1 MMGKTE
7 LLSKVGAIES
17 RMSHSLCAG
26 LLEALGEATAAIG
39 GGLIETVF
47 VEELPNEVNGYLS
60 FSLMLVR
67 AEALHDGRSALIAC
81 RAECDVLG
89 DGYGAALLAEVLAAL
104 ADDGVQLVVESGGW
118 DCRAIDAH
126 WAIWRSV
133 AAGLEIGA

>member
-26 LLEALGEATAAIG
+26 LLEALGEAAAAIG

-47 VEELPNEVNGYLS
+47 VEDLPDEINGYLA

-67 AEALHDGRSALIAC
+67 AEALHDGRSALIVC
-81 RAECDVLG
+81 RAERDELG

-104 ADDGVQLVVESGGW
+104 ADDGVRLVEGSDGW
-118 DCRAIDAH
+118 DYRAIDAH

-133 AAGLEIGA
+133 AAGLEVGG

>member
-26 LLEALGEATAAIG
+26 LLEALGEAAAAVG
-39 GGLIETVF
+39 GGLIETAF
-47 VEELPNEVNGYLS
+47 VEDLPNEVSGYLS

-67 AEALHDGRSALIAC
+67 AEALHDGRSALIVC
-81 RAECDVLG
+81 RAERDELG

-104 ADDGVQLVVESGGW
+104 ADDGVRLVVGSDGW
-118 DCRAIDAH
+118 DYRAIDAH

-133 AAGLEIGA
+133 AAGLEVGS

>member
-47 VEELPNEVNGYLS
+47 VEDLPDEINGYLA

-67 AEALHDGRSALIAC
+67 AEALHDGRSALIVC
-81 RAECDVLG
+81 RAERDELG

-104 ADDGVQLVVESGGW
+104 ADDGVRLVEGSDGW
-118 DCRAIDAH
+118 DYRAIDAH

-133 AAGLEIGA
+133 AAGLEVGS